1 MPATLSLSGALG
13 HAHADK
19 RIDILRQ
26 IGVCGSISQAA
37 GAVGVSYR
45 AAWQALDTLTNLAGA
60 PLVARA
66 VGGAGGGG
74 AGLTAAGR
82 GVLGG
87 AGALGR
93 AGGAGRGAGGGGARL
108 TAAGRELLAAA
119 DALALARG
127 AVLARWQAAPDAGP
141 ALARLAL
148 RTSMRNQLPCTVG
161 PLALQG
167 QIVRV
172 PLRLARTDGAGG
184 ADGAL
189 DLAARITRESAE
201 LLGLQPGLAVQALCK
216 ATAVRVERAGA
227 ALAAEPGILRLPA
240 KAVRGVRGSSGDE
253 GAAELAAG
261 LAVGG
266 WGWWWRKTRWWWHWR
281 TAEALAPGPV
291 CGEPLWAVGGDG
303 HGAKPQVS

>member
-1 MPATLSLSGALG
+1 MQQAQPGPGAPRSGLCQAAGDSEDGLHPAPSLKHHPPMPATLSLSGALG

-37 GAVGVSYR
+37 RAVGVSYK
-45 AAWQALDTLTNLAGA
+45 AAWQALGTLTHLAGR
-60 PLVARA
+60 PP
-66 VGGAGGGG
+66 
-74 AGLTAAGR
+74 
-82 GVLGG
+82 
-87 AGALGR
+87 
-93 AGGAGRGAGGGGARL
+93 GGAGRGGGGGGGGGGVRGG
-108 TAAGRELLAAA
+108 GREWLAAA

-148 RTSMRNQLPCTVG
+148 RTSMRNQLPCTLWPV
-161 PLALQG
+161 ALQG

-240 KAVRGVRGSSGDE
+240 KAVRVVRGSSGDE
-253 GAAELAAG
+253 VSAELAAG
-261 LAVGG
+261 LQLVGFAMPGSGLRAGHRVVLVLEENAVVL
-266 WGWWWRKTRWWWHWR
+266 
-281 TAEALAPGPV
+281 ALA
-291 CGEPLWAVGGDG
+291 
-303 HGAKPQVS
+303 HG

>member
-19 RIDILRQ
+19 RIDILRH

-37 GAVGVSYR
+37 RAVGVSYK

-60 PLVARA
+60 PLVGRA

-74 AGLTAAGR
+74 ARLTAGGR
-82 GVLGG
+82 GVLG
-87 AGALGR
+87 
-93 AGGAGRGAGGGGARL
+93 
-108 TAAGRELLAAA
+108 AA

-141 ALARLAL
+141 ALARLVL

-172 PLRLARTDGAGG
+172 PLRLARTDGEGG
-184 ADGAL
+184 ADGA
-189 DLAARITRESAE
+189 
-201 LLGLQPGLAVQALCK
+201 
-216 ATAVRVERAGA
+216 AGGGG
-227 ALAAEPGILRLPA
+227 PCPCGTP
-240 KAVRGVRGSSGDE
+240 RG
-253 GAAELAAG
+253 A
-261 LAVGG
+261 
-266 WGWWWRKTRWWWHWR
+266 
-281 TAEALAPGPV
+281 
-291 CGEPLWAVGGDG
+291 
-303 HGAKPQVS
+303 